1 VQPIARDLLGADGY
15 RRFSLGAAAALSD
28 IAR

>member
-1 VQPIARDLLGADGY
+1 MPVLREYLDADGY
-15 RRFSLGAAAALSD
+15 RRFSMGLAAALSD